1 MIPVV
6 MYSSANVFNPI
17 FKEKFMKKRISRFT
31 LVEMLTV
38 VAIIG
43 ILAGLIIP
51 TVIIAQNRGRE
62 TQAKSDISSIM
73 TALKQLKSDYNRVL
87 VRDGSN
93 YYAGGVQVPSANI
106 QDFVCSIC
114 PSSLPPAQRR
124 HNVVRLTANTN
135 YESNGNPGPYDALIA
150 ELSAPKNSVL
160 TGLSAANQRRCI
172 NRRRKVYLDPK
183 NGFAPTANYDSGA
196 NREKLWR
203 DPWGNPY
210 VIYVGVDADHLMAM
224 PNTNTQQIASGLAV
238 YSFGPNGTDDGG
250 CNASL
255 DACISSIT
263 GNGSGNHKNH
273 DDIASW
279 NL

>member
-1 MIPVV
+1 
-6 MYSSANVFNPI
+6 
-17 FKEKFMKKRISRFT
+17 MKKRISRFT

-93 YYAGGVQVPSANI
+93 YYAGGVQASNVEGFSCNI
-106 QDFVCSIC
+106 GHST
-114 PSSLPPAQRR
+114 SLT
-124 HNVVRLTANTN
+124 HNVVRVEGTAYN
-135 YESNGNPGPYDALIA
+135 ALIA

-183 NGFAPTANYDSGA
+183 NGFAPTADYTTTDNL
-196 NREKLWR
+196 EKLWR

-210 VIYVGVDADHLMAM
+210 VIYVGVDADHNMAM
-224 PNTNTQQIASGLAV
+224 PNTNTRQIASGLAV

>member
-1 MIPVV
+1 
-6 MYSSANVFNPI
+6 
-17 FKEKFMKKRISRFT
+17 MKKTIRRFT

-62 TQAKSDISSIM
+62 TQAKTDISSIM
-73 TALKQLKSDYNRVL
+73 TALKQLKSDCNRCL
-87 VRDGSN
+87 VRANTSDFYIGAVRCHTSSPN
-93 YYAGGVQVPSANI
+93 ANSTPVSRFSCPLHDSPS
-106 QDFVCSIC
+106 
-114 PSSLPPAQRR
+114 PTY
-124 HNVVRLTANTN
+124 HHVVRIEGSAYN
-135 YESNGNPGPYDALIA
+135 AMIA
-150 ELSAPKNSVL
+150 ELSAPKNETL
-160 TGLSAANQRRCI
+160 RDLSAANQARCV

-183 NGFAPTANYDSGA
+183 NGFNSGA
-196 NREKLWR
+196 PYTSQEDALWR

-210 VIYVGVDADHLMAM
+210 VIYIGADADHQMVM
-224 PNTNTQQIASGLAV
+224 PGYSIPIAAGLAV
-238 YSFGPNGTDDGG
+238 YSFGPNGTDDHG

-255 DACISSIT
+255 DLCRS
-263 GNGSGNHKNH
+263 SGNHKNH